1 MIKSDKTIVFH
12 PTAQGGIRMKQL
24 FLAGAGWLFLAFGNL
39 SNFMTAGDAEMI
51 WYANL
56 PTASTAEA
64 LYGTHQFFTEQWPE
78 DDRSLSFQPAD
89 IEGLTASEFSV
100 RLPNN
105 GCSAFVD
112 IIAKIDEET
121 YVNVTP
127 FAEWKSGD
135 ETVAYAYNG
144 RITAKGKGT
153 TVITASS
160 AGAEVLIDVEV
171 ENEVDLEAEIERL
184 NEEMSR

>member
-1 MIKSDKTIVFH
+1 
-12 PTAQGGIRMKQL
+12 MKQL

-56 PTASTAEA
+56 PTASTA
-64 LYGTHQFFTEQWPE
+64 EQWPE

-153 TVITASS
+153 TVITASF